1 MVPLL
6 LSMISKT
13 EKASY
18 DQQHAFSICTYHES
32 WEKPEETKSV
42 VSNLEQPRT
51 TLRPSE
57 WPWTPWVS
65 KTELQEVSGQRVHTV

>member
-18 DQQHAFSICTYHES
+18 DQQHAFSICIYHES
-32 WEKPEETKSV
+32 
-42 VSNLEQPRT
+42 
-51 TLRPSE
+51 
-57 WPWTPWVS
+57 
-65 KTELQEVSGQRVHTV
+65 